1 MAKPNLLPRMRSK
14 TTLKG
19 NVYYY
24 YDTCAKPRKWLALG
38 GNYLDALKK
47 YAEYEKEY
55 NAASLEKSIKKNIN
69 RKREVYSIRRITGIK
84 KK

>member
-24 YDTCAKPRKWLALG
+24 YDTCARPRKWLALG

-47 YAEYEKEY
+47 YAEYEQEY
-55 NAASLEKSIKKNIN
+55 NAASLEKSIKEATTFK
-69 RKREVYSIRRITGIK
+69 VVACTGQAAQDTFI
-84 KK
+84 